1 LKKYLLVF
9 LFSMIPIFELRGAIP
24 IAAAS
29 DVPFGWAYALAVVG
43 NMLPVP
49 FILLLIPVVF
59 AFMRR
64 HHILVGLVDWLER
77 KAKKG
82 ADKMNKSAKTDA
94 ASDGAIESAG
104 GAIESPGGAIESPG
118 GAIESAGAEDGS
130 AEAPA
135 EGSRKGGT
143 LAFLGLFLF
152 VAIPLPGTGAWTG
165 SLVAAVFGM
174 KKTRAFL
181 AILLGVLT
189 AGVIMTLASYGV
201 VSAFRFFAK

>member
-1 LKKYLLVF
+1 MKKYLLVF

-94 ASDGAIESAG
+94 ASDGVIESAD
-104 GAIESPGGAIESPG
+104 

>member
-9 LFSMIPIFELRGAIP
+9 LISMIPIVELRGAIP
-24 IAAAS
+24 IAAAKGL
-29 DVPFGWAYALAVVG
+29 PFGWTYALTVLG

-49 FILLLIPVVF
+49 FILLLIPVLF

-77 KAKKG
+77 KAEKGAKKMEKRAGKAATAETETADAPAAVTEEATEEPDAPKKG
-82 ADKMNKSAKTDA
+82 KKA
-94 ASDGAIESAG
+94 
-104 GAIESPGGAIESPG
+104 
-118 GAIESAGAEDGS
+118 AGA
-130 AEAPA
+130 
-135 EGSRKGGT
+135 
-143 LAFLGLFLF
+143 LAFLGLYLF

-174 KKTRAFL
+174 KKWRALF
-181 AILLGVLT
+181 AVFLGVLT

-201 VSAFRFFAK
+201 VSAFKIFAK

>member
-1 LKKYLLVF
+1 MKKYLLVF

-104 GAIESPGGAIESPG
+104 GAIESPGGAIES
-118 GAIESAGAEDGS
+118 AGAEDGS